1 MRHSL
6 NCKLIPIAIH
16 SNVNVKNVVFFFLF
30 KEFSLMSESL
40 YTIQECYCVDLQVAT
55 VIVKMYAY
63 TNQLTC
69 SDITA
74 LVIVYRNKY
83 ILCV

>member
-1 MRHSL
+1 
-6 NCKLIPIAIH
+6 
-16 SNVNVKNVVFFFLF
+16 
-30 KEFSLMSESL
+30 MSESL
-40 YTIQECYCVDLQVAT
+40 YTIQDCYCVDLQVAT